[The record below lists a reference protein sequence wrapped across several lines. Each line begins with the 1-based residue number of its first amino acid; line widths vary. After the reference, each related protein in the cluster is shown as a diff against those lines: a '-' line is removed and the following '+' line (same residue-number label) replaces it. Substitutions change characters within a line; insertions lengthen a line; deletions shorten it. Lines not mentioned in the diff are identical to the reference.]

1 MKSLSAHWEMF
12 AQDVRFSVR
21 TLSRSHGFAA
31 ATILVTALGV
41 GANTATFSVAD
52 YVLLRPLPYPDGET
66 LVRIC
71 EGPPGGGG
79 WGCNNQMSP
88 ANYRDLATMNTS
100 LATIGAFRRTAMNLV
115 GGGEPA
121 QAQREQRAGRRH
133 APGKADVAD
142 HQQGEQRR
150 QEGGAP
156 GPVAFRL
163 R

>member
-1 MKSLSAHWEMF
+1 MKSMSAQWEVL
-12 AQDVRFSVR
+12 AQDLRSTAR
-21 TLSRSHGFAA
+21 TLSRSRGFAA

-88 ANYRDLATMNTS
+88 ANYRDLASMNSS
-100 LATIGAFRRTAMNLV
+100 LGAMGVFRRTAMNLV

-121 QAQREQRAGRRH
+121 RVS
-133 APGKADVAD
+133 VA
-142 HQQGEQRR
+142 
-150 QEGGAP
+150 
-156 GPVAFRL
+156 
-163 R
+163 